1 LRPGFHVIATAR
13 NRETLAQLTAN
24 GMTAVELDV
33 TCAASITAC
42 RQTVGSLIT
51 QLDVLVNNA

>member
-1 LRPGFHVIATAR
+1 MFPGFHVIATAR
-13 NRETLAQLTAN
+13 NKETLAQLTAN

-33 TCAASITAC
+33 TSAASITAC
-42 RQTVGSLIT
+42 RQTVGNLIN